1 MQFRALNK
9 CNVAAGALAACL
21 STVGTSAHAGLILT
35 LSDGTNT
42 TTVSDGSAGD
52 LNPLAGA
59 VVFSGSLGAWIVNVA
74 TGISKPIIGTPQTD
88 EMHLNSVNVTGQTAG
103 TITVTLE
110 DDGFSKLDATWVS
123 AIGGVTSGTIES
135 QTFIDGALVASYTTS
150 GPGAFSDTQS
160 GQVNATAPY
169 SMKLVGIITHTG
181 GYQASSFDYVVSVP
195 EPGSLALMAGG
206 LLGLVLLRRRRLA

>member
-1 MQFRALNK
+1 
-9 CNVAAGALAACL
+9 
-21 STVGTSAHAGLILT
+21 
-35 LSDGTNT
+35 
-42 TTVSDGSAGD
+42 
-52 LNPLAGA
+52 
-59 VVFSGSLGAWIVNVA
+59 
-74 TGISKPIIGTPQTD
+74 
-88 EMHLNSVNVTGQTAG
+88 MHLNSVNVTGQKAG

-135 QTFIDGALVASYTTS
+135 RTYIDNALVASFTTA
-150 GPGAFSDTQS
+150 GAGAFSNTQS

-181 GYQASSFDYVVSVP
+181 GFQASSFDYTVSVP

-206 LLGLVLLRRRRLA
+206 LLGLVALRRRRHTA